1 MNLKKQK
8 IKKGYIVIFII
19 VLAMFIAVNHSI
31 LLEAIF
37 NVEITKEIKNFIFY
51 VSLIS
56 FNIICLFLE
65 FLYLRKKRFYL

>member
-19 VLAMFIAVNHSI
+19 VLAMFIAVNHSV

-37 NVEITKEIKNFIFY
+37 NVEITKETKNFIFY

>member
-19 VLAMFIAVNHSI
+19 VLAIFIAVNHSI
-31 LLEAIF
+31 LLESIF
-37 NVEITKEIKNFIFY
+37 NVEITKETKNFIFY

-56 FNIICLFLE
+56 FNIISLILE

>member
-31 LLEAIF
+31 LLETIF
-37 NVEITKEIKNFIFY
+37 NVEITKETKNFIFY